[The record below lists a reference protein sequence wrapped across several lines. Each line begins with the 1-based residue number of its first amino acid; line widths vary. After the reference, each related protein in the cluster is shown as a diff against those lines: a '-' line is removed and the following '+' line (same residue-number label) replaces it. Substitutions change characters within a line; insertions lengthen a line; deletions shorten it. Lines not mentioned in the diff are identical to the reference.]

1 MSATIRSPVS
11 PRLTGK
17 PVFFWVTVVAD
28 TIINKACPMI
38 ARSLMPSAN
47 PFVGFVTLISLLSIA
62 ACGESDS
69 DLAAPKYTATVTKTD
84 YGIPH
89 VTADSWG
96 SLGFGEAY
104 TAAEDQLCNMA
115 LALVQSRGESAAAFG
130 PGPKSRNVSR
140 DIVVKAL
147 AISEKSSRA
156 LSEQTPQIR
165 EWIEGY
171 TAGYNQY
178 VTEQQGSYGSWCDQ
192 SDWVRPVAADEFMA
206 QYVTLVYTLPR
217 IAGAITAASPPITAS
232 SSATLSSQFGAPSPE
247 ALAQGEQALT
257 VSNDKNSALAALIE
271 APSLETTLTDMK
283 LRNMGS
289 NAWAIGANRS
299 ENGKGLLLANPHY
312 PWYGIARFWEK
323 HLTIPG
329 VYNAYGAGLI
339 GAPGVAVGFNDAVG
353 WSHTVSNSKRTVI
366 YQLSLNPDD
375 PSQYRFENEWRS
387 LRSTEVTVSVKTPEG
402 LVDKKHTV
410 WFSHHGPL
418 MALPGLSEDPM
429 TVFAVRD
436 ANADNIHT
444 FAQWQAMGSAQSMDA
459 FIDAHRQYNAM
470 PWVNT
475 IAASADGRAVYI
487 DNSNVGAL
495 SEGAIGAW
503 HQTIKAVPKLQYL
516 FLSKGLVILD
526 GSKAM
531 NDWLETESP
540 VPNTEPFDRRPLI
553 ESLQYVFNANDS
565 YWLSDPD
572 NPAASLSPLYGP
584 TMTPR
589 SVRTRMN
596 IALLRPDS
604 DFGYAGENGKFT
616 RREIQTALFS
626 NDSLTAEMLL
636 PGLLEACRAN
646 PQRTINDT
654 PVTLDEACAVLT
666 RWDRSFNSESRGA
679 VLFRE
684 WITRYP
690 YDETYLGST
699 LFQSPFDP
707 TQPATT
713 PFGLANAETA
723 LDKLAEAALLLQG
736 EGIALDTALGNLQ
749 IGHRFDRQYPLHGG
763 NRHEGIAN
771 LQVTNSPGNNPTE
784 TPIFSGSDRFVGD
797 SGSLSKTGYNV
808 IHGSSFI
815 MTLGWTEDG
824 PEAEALLSY
833 SQSGDPESPHFDDQ
847 TQLYA
852 QKAWRPI
859 RYTQTDIEENALST
873 RIVSSPH

>member
-1 MSATIRSPVS
+1 MSSHSPIATVKGVVS
-11 PRLTGK
+11 
-17 PVFFWVTVVAD
+17 FF
-28 TIINKACPMI
+28 
-38 ARSLMPSAN
+38 
-47 PFVGFVTLISLLSIA
+47 TLVSLLSIA
-62 ACGESDS
+62 GCGGSDS
-69 DLAAPKYTATVTKTD
+69 DIAIPKYTATVTKTEF
-84 YGIPH
+84 GIPH
-89 VTADSWG
+89 ITADSWG

-115 LALVQSRGESAAAFG
+115 LALVQSRGESAAVFG
-130 PGPKSRNVSR
+130 PGPKNRNASR

-147 AISEKSSRA
+147 AISEKSARA

-178 VTEQQGSYGSWCDQ
+178 VIEQQGNYGSWCDQ
-192 SDWVRPVAADEFMA
+192 AEWVRPVTANEFMA

-217 IAGAITAASPPITAS
+217 IAGAITAAAPPA
-232 SSATLSSQFGAPSPE
+232 ALSSVVASRSGAAVADTIAHSPE
-247 ALAQGEQALT
+247 QIALASTPGSSLDIASL
-257 VSNDKNSALAALIE
+257 SE
-271 APSLETTLTDMK
+271 APSIEETLTEMK
-283 LRNMGS
+283 LRDMGS
-289 NAWAIGANRS
+289 NAWAIGSNRS

-339 GAPGVAVGFNDAVG
+339 GAPGVAIGFNDAVG

-366 YQLSLNPDD
+366 YQLSLNRED
-375 PSQYRFENEWRS
+375 PSQYRFEDEWRS
-387 LRSTEVTVSVKTPEG
+387 LNATEITVAVKTPEG

-429 TVFAVRD
+429 TAFAVRD
-436 ANADNIHT
+436 ANAENIHT
-444 FAQWQAMGSAQSMDA
+444 FAQWQAMGSAQNMDA

-475 IAASADGRAVYI
+475 IAASAEGRAVYI
-487 DNSNVGAL
+487 DNTNVGAL
-495 SEGAIGAW
+495 SEEAISAW
-503 HQTIKAVPKLQYL
+503 HQTIKAVPKLQHL

-531 NDWLETESP
+531 NDWVATESP
-540 VPNTEPFDRRPLI
+540 VPHTEPFDRRPLI
-553 ESLQYVFNANDS
+553 ESQQYVFNANDS

-596 IALLRPDS
+596 IALLRPNS
-604 DFGYAGENGKFT
+604 DFGYAGDDGKFN
-616 RREIQTALFS
+616 RKEVQTALFS
-626 NDSLTAEMLL
+626 NDSLTAGMLL
-636 PGLLEACRAN
+636 PELLEACQIN
-646 PQRTINDT
+646 PQRTIKLTSVNLT
-654 PVTLDEACAVLT
+654 EACAVLT
-666 RWDRSFNSESRGA
+666 NWDKRFNSDSLGA

-690 YDETYLGST
+690 YDETYLGSS
-699 LFQSPFDP
+699 LFQNSFNP

-713 PFGLANAETA
+713 PFGLANAEEA
-723 LDKLAEAALLLQG
+723 LNKLAEAVLLLQG
-736 EGIALDTALGNLQ
+736 EDIALDTALGNLQ
-749 IGHRFDRQYPLHGG
+749 LAHRFDRQYPVHGG
-763 NRHEGIAN
+763 NGYEGIAN
-771 LQVTNSPGNNPTE
+771 VQMTNTRGSNLPE
-784 TPIFSGSDRFVGD
+784 TPIFSGSDNFIAD
-797 SGSLSKTGYNV
+797 SKSLSQTGYNV
-808 IHGSSFI
+808 VHGSSFI
-815 MTLGWTEDG
+815 MTLGWTDSG

-833 SQSGDPESPHFDDQ
+833 SQSGDPNSPHFDDQ

-852 QKAWRPI
+852 EKAWRPI
-859 RYTQTDIEENALST
+859 RYTLDDITENAVST
-873 RIVSSPH
+873 QIISSSN